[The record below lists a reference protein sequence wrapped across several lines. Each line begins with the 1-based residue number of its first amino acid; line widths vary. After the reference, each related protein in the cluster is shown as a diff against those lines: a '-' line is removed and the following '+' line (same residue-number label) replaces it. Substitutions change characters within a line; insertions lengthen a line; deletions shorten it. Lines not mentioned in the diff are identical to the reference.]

1 MGYHPCAAGLL
12 TSGLYQAV
20 GQCQTGSLT
29 GAVASERVSEAPKGS
44 LRMDGNHSKSAKA
57 EGSLTATPTGGAGTK
72 VGLSDPV
79 VLSGNA
85 IAQRIKA
92 TLGITGLSLQSSHR
106 RSGLAPRCRLI
117 ASWGCSRSQGLGC
130 SPIKAVRELGSERR
144 ETVRSLSGV
153 GVGYLRGAVLSTRG
167 PGWTGRWCIPV
178 EPPGSRPGSQV
189 GKG

>member
-1 MGYHPCAAGLL
+1 MGYHPCIIGFLTGRRKPAG
-12 TSGLYQAV
+12 
-20 GQCQTGSLT
+20 GQCLAGSLT

-44 LRMDGNHSKSAKA
+44 LRMVGNHSKSAKA

-92 TLGITGLSLQSSHR
+92 TPGDNRLITPKSSHR

-144 ETVRSLSGV
+144 ETVRSLSGA
-153 GVGYLRGAVLSTRG
+153 GVGYLRGAALSTRG
-167 PGWTGRWCIPV
+167 PGWTDRWCT
-178 EPPGSRPGSQV
+178 GCHTNGMA
-189 GKG
+189 G